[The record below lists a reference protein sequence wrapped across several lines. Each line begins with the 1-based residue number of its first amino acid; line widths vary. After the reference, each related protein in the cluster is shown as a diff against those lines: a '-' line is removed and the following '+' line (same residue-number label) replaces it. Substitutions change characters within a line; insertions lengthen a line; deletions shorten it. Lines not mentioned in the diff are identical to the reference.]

1 MTHYSKPTSA
11 DGIPFLSPSTLPGK
25 IEAGCKEYH
34 AILGKL
40 MGEKHDFNPLEG
52 HQIMGEVARLLI
64 PGTLHVR
71 ENIPYPPFFQRIEPS
86 DVE

>member
-1 MTHYSKPTSA
+1 
-11 DGIPFLSPSTLPGK
+11 
-25 IEAGCKEYH
+25 
-34 AILGKL
+34 
-40 MGEKHDFNPLEG
+40 MGEKLDFNPLEG